1 MTKLNE
7 PMKPLYEKLKSLGF
21 KKNYIE
27 KMLPDW
33 WDDSLAS
40 TKSGYQQ
47 AAIIFAQIFN
57 VNYKSLVSEQEPY
70 FEFPSHCFKKQKHIE
85 TKNLDPATSV
95 ALSVSKLVLK
105 EFDRDLKDL
114 SVLSA
119 KKIRDDILQNNP
131 WVDFVSLLNYCWDIG
146 IPVVF
151 LKDMPTPKM
160 QGIALNLNKRPII
173 VLTNGKKHG
182 YLVFDLAHE
191 LGHIIKKHIS
201 DNSLI
206 LDDKI
211 DKYDTFEQ
219 EKEANEF
226 ALELLTGKDNTAFF
240 SSKILTAEEL
250 SNAALSYG
258 REYQI
263 DPMHVILNYAYSQR
277 IMPMGQGAIN
287 YFVKDQKIS
296 DTDQAIC
303 QTVFLRNF
311 DIDRLGDREES
322 LRCLMGV

>member
-1 MTKLNE
+1 MTKRNE
-7 PMKPLYEKLKSLGF
+7 PMKPLYEKLKNLGYT
-21 KKNYIE
+21 KSYIK

-33 WDDSLAS
+33 WNDKLAN
-40 TKSGYQQ
+40 TKAGYQQ
-47 AAIIFAQIFN
+47 AAIILAQIFN
-57 VNYKSLVSEQEPY
+57 VNYKSLLLKEEAF
-70 FEFPSHCFKKQKHIE
+70 FEFPNHCFKKQKNIE

-95 ALSVSKLVLK
+95 ALSISKLILK
-105 EFDRDLKDL
+105 EFDRELKE
-114 SVLSA
+114 LSA
-119 KKIRDDILQNNP
+119 LTAQTIRNEILQNNP
-131 WVDFVSLLNYCWDIG
+131 WVDFVSLVNYCWDIG

-151 LKDMPTPKM
+151 LKDMPSPKM

-191 LGHIIKKHIS
+191 LGHIIKNHIS

-240 SSKILTAEEL
+240 SSKTLTAEEL

-303 QTVFLRNF
+303 QSVFLRNF

-322 LRCLMGV
+322 LRRLMGV

>member
-21 KKNYIE
+21 KKAYIK

-57 VNYKSLVSEQEPY
+57 VNYKSLVSEQEPC
-70 FEFPSHCFKKQKHIE
+70 FEFPIHCFKKQKHIE

-95 ALSVSKLVLK
+95 ALSVSRLVLK

-114 SVLSA
+114 SMLSA
-119 KKIRDDILQNNP
+119 QKIRDNILQNNP
-131 WVDFVSLLNYCWDIG
+131 WVDFISLLNYCWDIG
-146 IPVVF
+146 IPVIF
-151 LKDMPTPKM
+151 LKDLPSPKM

-173 VLTNGKKHG
+173 VLTNGNKHG

-191 LGHIIKKHIS
+191 LGHIIKNHIS
-201 DNSLI
+201 DNSWV

-211 DKYDTFEQ
+211 KANDTLKQ

-226 ALELLTGKDNTAFF
+226 ALELLTGKDNTVFS

-250 SNAALSYG
+250 SNSALSYG
-258 REYQI
+258 RKYKI
-263 DPMHVILNYAYSQR
+263 DPMHVILNYAYSQN
-277 IMPMGQGAIN
+277 IMSVGKGAIN
-287 YFVKDQKIS
+287 YFVKDQKVS

-322 LRCLMGV
+322 LRHLMRV